1 MPIDTVGLHRTLWR
15 CPLFL
20 TMVSPQDRTRLKWT
34 SFNGEDYE
42 TNSYM
47 DFGWNLHYSSK
58 ERSKAMYK
66 AIVKRLMQ
74 RFKDRYQLNVDHF
87 YLTLACAVEWGLD
100 DKELMR
106 FLWKEIKLFDKGDEP
121 TLKEEVEEIHKF
133 VKNHIADGSG
143 LSLLHGYYNIKAT
156 IPSAINNPVAEH
168 DTKIISS
175 AIDKH
180 DCIKKA
186 GNRCIRVKEILEYL
200 KIHEPH
206 LFMIMKEKR
215 VEVFTARILQNK
227 GYVKSRDRLG
237 TIWEN
242 PHMCATKK
250 VKLPYNP
257 PRCISDEKVKVQSM
271 KDPVLVKEDISTSL
285 EYDFRI
291 IFPDAPIEIPVE
303 NIIKANMPNIPDHSY
318 YEDGKLVR
326 QMVKELMEEHG
337 YYEADGLYVKHT
349 VS

>member
-1 MPIDTVGLHRTLWR
+1 
-15 CPLFL
+15 
-20 TMVSPQDRTRLKWT
+20 
-34 SFNGEDYE
+34 
-42 TNSYM
+42 
-47 DFGWNLHYSSK
+47 
-58 ERSKAMYK
+58 MYK
-66 AIVKRLMQ
+66 AIVKRLMR
-74 RFKDRYQLNVDHF
+74 RFKDRYQLNKDHF

-100 DKELMR
+100 DKELMI

-156 IPSAINNPVAEH
+156 IPSAINNSIAEH

-175 AIDKH
+175 AIDNH

-186 GNRCIRVKEILEYL
+186 GNRCIRIKEILEYL

-227 GYVKSRDRLG
+227 GYIKTRDRLG

-242 PHMCATKK
+242 PHMLVTKK
-250 VKLPYNP
+250 VKLTYNSPTP
-257 PRCISDEKVKVQSM
+257 PPVAKPVDAKTTAIKLMYQWARWHIKQNDGNEIFIQDIVEVITKKCPQYGNAVMYSSL
-271 KDPVLVKEDISTSL
+271 KDDIAKTVFNKFG
-285 EYDFRI
+285 Y
-291 IFPDAPIEIPVE
+291 
-303 NIIKANMPNIPDHSY
+303 
-318 YEDGKLVR
+318 VR
-326 QMVKELMEEHG
+326 KG
-337 YYEADGLYVKHT
+337 WSGLYVKNT

>member
-1 MPIDTVGLHRTLWR
+1 MA
-15 CPLFL
+15 
-20 TMVSPQDRTRLKWT
+20 SPQDRTRLNWT

-47 DFGWNLHYSSK
+47 DFGWNLYFSSK

-66 AIVKRLMQ
+66 AIVKRLMR
-74 RFKDRYQLNVDHF
+74 RFKDRYQLNKDHF

-100 DKELMR
+100 DKELMS

-133 VKNHIADGSG
+133 IKNHIADGSG

-156 IPSAINNPVAEH
+156 LPSTINNSIGDH

-186 GNRCIRVKEILEYL
+186 GNRCIRIKEIMEYL
-200 KIHEPH
+200 KIHEPD

-227 GYVKSRDRLG
+227 GYIKTRDRLG

-242 PHMCATKK
+242 PHMLVTKK
-250 VKLPYNP
+250 VKLTYNSP
-257 PRCISDEKVKVQSM
+257 PVAK
-271 KDPVLVKEDISTSL
+271 PV
-285 EYDFRI
+285 
-291 IFPDAPIEIPVE
+291 DAKTTA
-303 NIIKANMPNIPDHSY
+303 IKLMYQWAKLHIKQN
-318 YEDGKLVR
+318 DGKEIFIQDVVEVITKKCPQYGNAVTYSSLKDDIAKTVFNKFGYVR
-326 QMVKELMEEHG
+326 KG
-337 YYEADGLYVKHT
+337 WSGLYVRNT